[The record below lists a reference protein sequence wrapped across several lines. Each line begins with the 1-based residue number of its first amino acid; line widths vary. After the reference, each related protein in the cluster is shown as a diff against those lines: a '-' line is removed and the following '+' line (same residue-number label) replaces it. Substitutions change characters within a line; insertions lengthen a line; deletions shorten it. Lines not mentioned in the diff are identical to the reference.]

1 MKISEIAKLID
12 GKIECNADLANN
24 EVYSAFSSDM
34 MSDVLAFVRDQ
45 GILITGLVNPQIVR
59 TAMMVDIGCII
70 VVRGKRPDDG
80 VIGLASQNGIVIV
93 TTELNM
99 FETSG
104 ILYGAGIKA

>member
-12 GKIECNADLANN
+12 GKIECNADLAEN

-34 MSDVLAFVRDQ
+34 MSDVLAFSRDQ
-45 GILITGLVNPQIVR
+45 GILVTGLVNPQIVR

-70 VVRGKRPDDG
+70 VVRGKTLDDG
-80 VIGLASQNGIVIV
+80 VVNLATQNGIVVI
-93 TTELNM
+93 TTKRNM